1 MGLVE
6 KWNELA
12 KKKLYINDTVQIPI
26 GRLVYMVILNI
37 FISIGM
43 IVSGTTNASLAWL
56 WADLVSAL
64 YWNKKNKT
72 EKDSD

>member
-43 IVSGTTNASLAWL
+43 IVSGTTSASLAWL